1 MPPKTIY
8 KNITITLKEEESEFL
23 LDLLEPKAYEILRG
37 ILGPNAIGMNIHAR
51 LSKLI
56 RTRELKISKHESE
69 VKQEFR
75 RKNKKSNPVIDTTSK
90 IPLSKLKT
98 KDIIRAIQDQV
109 DESGIDLQ
117 EDKFLAHWREE
128 WTAAY
133 HSGDIKELIK
143 AKDNFFKLAEE
154 NRSTKKAKTT

>member
-1 MPPKTIY
+1 MQSKTPYQYIR
-8 KNITITLKEEESEFL
+8 ITLNEEESRFL
-23 LDLLEPKAYEILRG
+23 LAHL
-37 ILGPNAIGMNIHAR
+37 ILGGNLGSSKIRMDIHAR

-56 RTRELKISKHESE
+56 RTHELKIRKHEFE
-69 VKQEFR
+69 AKQESK

-109 DESGIDLQ
+109 DKSGIDL
-117 EDKFLAHWREE
+117 ERDKFLADWREE

-133 HSGDIKELIK
+133 RSGDIKELIK

-154 NRSTKKAKTT
+154 NCSTKKAKTT